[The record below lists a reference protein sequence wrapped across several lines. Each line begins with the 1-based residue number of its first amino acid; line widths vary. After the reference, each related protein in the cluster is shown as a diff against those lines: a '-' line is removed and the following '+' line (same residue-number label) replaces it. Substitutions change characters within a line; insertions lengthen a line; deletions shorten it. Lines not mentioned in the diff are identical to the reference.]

1 MIEFNRSMYTLSKR
15 SVLATGIKGKV
26 PAAPMILKLI
36 DAIMHSVVGMNPHI
50 VLRILYF
57 VLCV

>member
-26 PAAPMILKLI
+26 PAAPIILKLI
-36 DAIMHSVVGMNPHI
+36 DAIMHSVVGMNPTSSSEFSI
-50 VLRILYF
+50 SALY
-57 VLCV
+57 V